1 MWGVLIFAPIIG
13 ILGFIVSS
21 AIAYNI
27 FFYKFYDFL
36 CEVKD
41 NDGKVAK
48 TIADEAGNE
57 CKAMQIQS
65 LHNVSLDDFKL
76 LLLAA
81 YSAAYLS

>member
-27 FFYKFYDFL
+27 FFFKFYDFL
-36 CEVKD
+36 YEVEY

-48 TIADEAGNE
+48 RIRKIIEIVYYMVVYSMF
-57 CKAMQIQS
+57 CLIII
-65 LHNVSLDDFKL
+65 
-76 LLLAA
+76 LAVRIWDA
-81 YSAAYLS
+81 FF

>member
-48 TIADEAGNE
+48 RIRKIIEIVYYMVVYSMF
-57 CKAMQIQS
+57 CFIII
-65 LHNVSLDDFKL
+65 
-76 LLLAA
+76 LAVRLWDA
-81 YSAAYLS
+81 FF

>member
-48 TIADEAGNE
+48 RIRKIIEIVYYITVYFIFCLIIGLVLRVWG
-57 CKAMQIQS
+57 I
-65 LHNVSLDDFKL
+65 FF
-76 LLLAA
+76 
-81 YSAAYLS
+81 

>member
-13 ILGFIVSS
+13 ILGFIVSNM
-21 AIAYNI
+21 IIYNV

-48 TIADEAGNE
+48 RIRKIIEIVYYTVVYFIFCLIA
-57 CKAMQIQS
+57 S
-65 LHNVSLDDFKL
+65 LVLRVWGIFF
-76 LLLAA
+76 
-81 YSAAYLS
+81 